1 MRTVIGALM
10 IASVCVLAPMVSAG
24 QQEEKA
30 ATGITPTEQAVE
42 QPAARPSGQTG
53 EKRFVA
59 AVDADGTQR
68 VRIMGGEYY
77 FRPEIVVVKVNVP
90 VELTIQ
96 KEAGIT
102 PHNITLKA
110 PEAGIT
116 IDEDLSSE
124 PKVIRF
130 TPTKTGTYPFECTK
144 RFLFFKSHK
153 ERGMHGVLEVVE

>member
-1 MRTVIGALM
+1 MRTVIGALI
-10 IASVCVLAPMVSAG
+10 IASAFVLVPMVSAG

-30 ATGITPTEQAVE
+30 ATGITPTEKAVE
-42 QPAARPSGQTG
+42 QPAARPAGQAR

-59 AVDADGTQR
+59 TVDADGVQR
-68 VRIMGGEYY
+68 VEMTGGEYY
-77 FRPEIVVVKVNVP
+77 FDPSIVVVKVNVP
-90 VELTIQ
+90 VELKIR
-96 KEAGIT
+96 KEAGVT
-102 PHNITLKA
+102 PHNIALKA
-110 PEAGIT
+110 PEAGIN
-116 IDEDLSSE
+116 IDQDLSGE